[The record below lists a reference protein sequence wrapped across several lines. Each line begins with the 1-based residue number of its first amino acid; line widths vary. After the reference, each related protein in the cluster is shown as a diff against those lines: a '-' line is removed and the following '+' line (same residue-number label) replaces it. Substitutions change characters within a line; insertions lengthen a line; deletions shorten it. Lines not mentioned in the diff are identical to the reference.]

1 MDNARLVALKALL
14 KVQYDDGYSNIVLDN
29 ILNKSGLSKKDRS
42 LTTAIFYGVLE
53 RRIELDY
60 IISLYSKTKLKK
72 LSKDNL
78 EILRLGVYQI

>member
-60 IISLYSKTKLKK
+60 IISLYSKTKTSLFQ
-72 LSKDNL
+72 SSACW
-78 EILRLGVYQI
+78 